1 MTGTSENRDWLLVF
15 DVGTQSVRAA
25 VIDLAGNIC
34 KLIKTPIDPYF
45 SLQPGWAEQDPGY
58 YWKNFA
64 VTARKLLNSDDVQM
78 ERIAGVS
85 LTCQRTTM
93 INLDKDGVPLRPAIL
108 WLDQR
113 KADDTYRIS
122 PLIRW
127 GLKIIGQNELVEK
140 AVRECKSNWIQD
152 HEPEIWGKTEKFL
165 FLSGFLTHRLTGEYR
180 DSAGN
185 MVGYLPFNYKRQTW
199 SKAHDMRWKL
209 FQMDPSILPGLVK
222 PGAVLGHIT
231 PEASRETGI
240 PQNLPMIA
248 AGTDKACEVLGAACL
263 TPDTACLSYGT
274 TATIN
279 TANEKYVQIRPF
291 APAYPSAVPD
301 AYNTE
306 VMVYRGF
313 WLVSWF
319 KEQFGLREMQIAS
332 KRDMAPEALFD
343 ELIENIPPGSMGLM
357 LQPYW
362 SPGMNTDADAKGA
375 IIGFGDVHTR
385 AHIYRSI
392 LEGLGYA
399 LKDGMLALEKKNKV
413 KIKYLRISGG
423 GSQSDAAMQITAD
436 IFNLPAQRP
445 HTYETS
451 ALGAAIDA
459 AVGLK
464 LHADFP
470 SAVREMVRITD
481 VFEPIPKNRDLYAEL
496 FERVYLKMYGRL
508 KPIYN
513 EIRRITGYPAL

>member
-1 MTGTSENRDWLLVF
+1 MENRDWLLVF

-25 VIDLAGNIC
+25 VIDLSGHIL

-45 SLQPGWAEQDPGY
+45 SHQPGWAEQEPDY
-58 YWKNFA
+58 YWQNLA
-64 VTARKLLNSDDVQM
+64 VTAQKLLGSDEVQV

-85 LTCQRTTM
+85 LTCQRATM
-93 INLDKDGVPLRPAIL
+93 VNLDKKGNPLRPAIL

-127 GLKIIGQNELVEK
+127 GLKTIGQHHLVEK

-152 HEPEIWGKTEKFL
+152 HEPEIWEKTEKFL
-165 FLSGFLTHRLTGEYR
+165 FLSGFLTHRLIGEYR

-185 MVGYLPFNYKRQTW
+185 MVGYLPFNFKRQTW
-199 SKAHDMRWKL
+199 SKAGDMRWKL
-209 FQMDPSILPGLVK
+209 FEMDPSMLPRLVK
-222 PGAVLGHIT
+222 PGDVLGHVT
-231 PEASRETGI
+231 PVASQKTGI
-240 PQNLPMIA
+240 PEGLPVIA

-263 TPDTACLSYGT
+263 SPDTACLSYGT
-274 TATIN
+274 TATVN

-306 VMVYRGF
+306 VIVYRGF

-319 KEQFGLREMQIAS
+319 KEQFGLREKQLAL
-332 KRDMAPEALFD
+332 KRHMAPEALFD
-343 ELIENIPPGSMGLM
+343 ELIKNIPPGSMGLM

-392 LEGLGYA
+392 LEGLGFA
-399 LKDGMLALEKKNKV
+399 LKDGMLALQKKNKV
-413 KIKYLRISGG
+413 KINCLRVSGG

-481 VFEPIPKNRDLYAEL
+481 VFEPIPGNRDLYEAL
-496 FERVYLKMYGRL
+496 FERVYQKMYGRL

-513 EIRRITGYPAL
+513 EIRAITGYPAL

>member
-1 MTGTSENRDWLLVF
+1 MENRDWLLVF

-25 VIDLAGNIC
+25 VIDLSGHIL

-45 SLQPGWAEQDPGY
+45 SHQPGWAEQEPDY
-58 YWKNFA
+58 YWQNLA
-64 VTARKLLNSDDVQM
+64 VTAQKLLGSDEVQV

-85 LTCQRTTM
+85 LTCQRATM
-93 INLDKDGVPLRPAIL
+93 VNLDKKGNPLRPAIL

-127 GLKIIGQNELVEK
+127 GLKTIGQHHLVEK

-152 HEPEIWGKTEKFL
+152 HEPEIWEKTEKFL
-165 FLSGFLTHRLTGEYR
+165 FLSGFLTHRLIGEYR

-185 MVGYLPFNYKRQTW
+185 MVGYLPFNFKRQTW
-199 SKAHDMRWKL
+199 SKAGDMRWKL
-209 FQMDPSILPGLVK
+209 FEMDPSMLPRLVK
-222 PGAVLGHIT
+222 PGDVLGHVT
-231 PEASRETGI
+231 PVASQKTGI
-240 PQNLPMIA
+240 PEGLPVIA

-263 TPDTACLSYGT
+263 SPDTACLSYGT
-274 TATIN
+274 TATVN

-306 VMVYRGF
+306 VIVYRGF

-319 KEQFGLREMQIAS
+319 KEQFGLREKQLAS
-332 KRDMAPEALFD
+332 KRHMAPEALFD
-343 ELIENIPPGSMGLM
+343 ELIKNIPPGSMGLM

-392 LEGLGYA
+392 LEGLGFA
-399 LKDGMLALEKKNKV
+399 LKDGMLALQKKNKV
-413 KIKYLRISGG
+413 KINCLRVSGG

-481 VFEPIPKNRDLYAEL
+481 VFEPIPGNRDLYEAL
-496 FERVYLKMYGRL
+496 FERVYQKMYGRL

-513 EIRRITGYPAL
+513 EIRAITGYPAL

>member
-1 MTGTSENRDWLLVF
+1 MSNFSENRDRLLVF

-25 VIDLAGNIC
+25 VIDLHGNIC
-34 KLIKTPIDPYF
+34 KLVKTPIDPYF
-45 SLQPGWAEQDPGY
+45 SSQPGWAEQEPDY
-58 YWKNFA
+58 YWKNLGY
-64 VTARKLLNSDDVQM
+64 TAQKLLHSEEVAV

-85 LTCQRTTM
+85 QTCQRTTM
-93 INLDKDGVPLRPAIL
+93 INLDKNGKPLRPAIL

-113 KADDTYRIS
+113 KADDSKRIP

-127 GLKIIGQNELVEK
+127 GLRTIGQHTLVEK
-140 AVRECKSNWIQD
+140 AVRESKSNWIQD
-152 HEPEIWGKTEKFL
+152 HEPEIWEKTEKFL

-180 DSAGN
+180 DSCGN
-185 MVGYLPFNYKRQTW
+185 MVGYLPFNFKRQTW
-199 SKAHDMRWKL
+199 SKPNDMRWK
-209 FQMDPSILPGLVK
+209 FFPMDPSVLPQLVK
-222 PGAVLGHIT
+222 PGAVLGYVS
-231 PEASRETGI
+231 PVASQETGI
-240 PQNLPMIA
+240 PKGLPVIA

-263 TPDTACLSYGT
+263 SPDVACLSYGT
-274 TATIN
+274 TATVN

-319 KEQFGLREMQIAS
+319 KEQFGLRELQLA
-332 KRDMAPEALFD
+332 KERNLAPEALFD
-343 ELIENIPPGSMGLM
+343 ELIENIPPGSMGLT

-399 LKDGMLALEKKNKV
+399 LKDGLLALEKKNRV
-413 KIKYLRISGG
+413 KINCLRVSGG

-445 HTYETS
+445 HTFETS

-464 LHADFP
+464 LHGDFP
-470 SAVREMVRITD
+470 SAVHEMTRVTH
-481 VFEPIPKNRDLYAEL
+481 VFEPIPRNRDLYAAL
-496 FERVYLKMYGRL
+496 FERVYRKMYGRL

-513 EIRRITGYPAL
+513 EIRDITGYPAL

>member
-1 MTGTSENRDWLLVF
+1 MTGSSENRDWLLVF

-25 VIDLAGNIC
+25 VIDLRGHIL

-45 SLQPGWAEQDPGY
+45 SHQPGWAEQEPDY
-58 YWKNFA
+58 YWLKLA
-64 VTARKLLNSDDVQM
+64 ATAKELLGSDEVRV

-85 LTCQRTTM
+85 LTCQRATM
-93 INLDKDGVPLRPAIL
+93 INLDKSGNPLRPAIL

-122 PLIRW
+122 PLIRL
-127 GLKIIGQNELVEK
+127 GLKAIRQHFLVEK

-152 HEPEIWGKTEKFL
+152 HEPEIWDKTDKFL

-180 DSAGN
+180 DSLGN
-185 MVGYLPFNYKRQTW
+185 VVGYLPFNFKRQTW
-199 SKAHDMRWKL
+199 SKPRDMRWKL
-209 FQMDPSILPGLVK
+209 FQMDPSVLPELVK
-222 PGAVLGHIT
+222 PGSVLGHVT

-240 PQNLPMIA
+240 PEGLPVIA

-319 KEQFGLREMQIAS
+319 KKQFGLRETQLAL

-413 KIKYLRISGG
+413 KIKCLRISGG
-423 GSQSDAAMQITAD
+423 GSQSNAAMQITAD

-464 LHADFP
+464 LHTDFP
-470 SAVREMVRITD
+470 SAVREMIRITD
-481 VFEPIPKNRDLYAEL
+481 VFEPIPKNRDLYSEL

-513 EIRRITGYPAL
+513 EIRAITGYPAL

>member
-1 MTGTSENRDWLLVF
+1 MSNFSENRDRLLVF

-45 SLQPGWAEQDPGY
+45 SPQPGWAEQEPDY
-58 YWKNFA
+58 FWKNLA
-64 VTARKLLNSDDVQM
+64 DTAQKLLRADEVQV

-93 INLDKDGVPLRPAIL
+93 VNLDQNGNPLRPAIL

-113 KADDTYRIS
+113 KADDSRRIS

-127 GLKIIGQNELVEK
+127 GLKAVGQHILVEK
-140 AVRECKSNWIQD
+140 AVRESKSNWIQD
-152 HEPEIWGKTEKFL
+152 HEPEIWEKTDKFL

-180 DSAGN
+180 DSCGN
-185 MVGYLPFNYKRQTW
+185 MVGYLPFNFKRQTW
-199 SKAHDMRWKL
+199 SKPRDMRWKL
-209 FQMDPSILPGLVK
+209 FEMDPSVLPDLVK
-222 PGAVLGHIT
+222 PGAVLGLVSSV
-231 PEASRETGI
+231 ASRETGI
-240 PQNLPMIA
+240 PKGLPVIA

-263 TPDTACLSYGT
+263 SPDVACLSYGT

-319 KEQFGLREMQIAS
+319 KEQFGLREMQLAR
-332 KRDMAPEALFD
+332 KRNMAPEALFD
-343 ELIENIPPGSMGLM
+343 ELIENIPPGSMGLT

-385 AHIYRSI
+385 SHIYRSI

-399 LKDGMLALEKKNKV
+399 LKDGLLALQKKNKV
-413 KIKYLRISGG
+413 NINCLRVSGG

-464 LHADFP
+464 LHGDFP
-470 SAVREMVRITD
+470 TAVREMTRITD
-481 VFEPIPKNRDLYAEL
+481 VFEPIPKNRDLYEAL
-496 FERVYLKMYGRL
+496 FERVYLKMYCRL

-513 EIRRITGYPAL
+513 EIRDITGYPAL